1 MNIPR
6 EEQTKFAKAIL
17 PIIEKTKSLDELEGL
32 YELVQIFETWTGD
45 DDNGIAFD
53 VGEYLFETIEEAK
66 GKEPSGWR
74 ESALKSL
81 KDQIGE

>member
-6 EEQTKFAKAIL
+6 EEQVDFTKVIL
-17 PIIEKTKSLDELEGL
+17 PLIEKARNLDELEGL
-32 YELVQIFETWTGD
+32 YKLVLIFKTWVG

-53 VGEYLFETIEEAK
+53 LGEYLFETIEEAK

-74 ESALKSL
+74 ESALESL
-81 KDQIGE
+81 KNQIDES